1 LFSGMDA
8 FRRILGNI
16 NQNFSD
22 LTVSQRLA
30 IGMCVVV
37 IVGAFLWVVRWS
49 TVPQMVRLLEE
60 PMTTAQLAVV
70 RKALPAGSFQI
81 VGDHVLVPPAER
93 HDLFWRLQDAGALP
107 EDTSVTFAKLIEDDS
122 PFRPE
127 SENHFRRRVALQ
139 NELAKVIAS
148 SRLIRSAEVFIT
160 DTTDRRISSPSTV
173 PTASI
178 QVTLANGHSLDQE
191 IVNACAAIVAGAVPG
206 LVAHRVSVVDGT
218 TLRTYSPPD
227 PENSFGQGLLQEAQK
242 NEKHLRTKILEQLSY
257 IPGVRVAV
265 TVSLDSAR
273 KQIREY
279 TYAQP
284 AVSEEQSNTSETQSG
299 APSGE
304 TGVGPNVGQSLASVG
319 GGDTSSTDDSRT
331 KFQDQRIKTETTTE
345 RIPLTRER
353 ATASIGIPWSFV
365 TGVLKKMKGNDEEPS
380 APDVDA
386 QFKIESARVSL
397 VVRNI
402 IMAARDEDVTVGLFP
417 DLKPAVTVMPDGS
430 LMAASGVAEGSDAM
444 QMLRDY
450 GPQGGLAVLA
460 VFGLLMMSR
469 LAKRSVGDAA
479 RTLDRSQAAR
489 AATGREGGETY
500 VGSDAPVGLAEPG
513 EGAPLV
519 GREVNEEALRGS
531 EMTRQVSQFVSDN
544 PKGAAR
550 LIRQW
555 ADGDK

>member
-1 LFSGMDA
+1 MDA
-8 FRRILGNI
+8 FRRIFGRI

-22 LTVSQRLA
+22 LTASQRLA

-37 IVGAFLWVVRWS
+37 IVGAFLWLVRWS
-49 TVPQMVRLLEE
+49 AVPQMVRLLEE
-60 PMTTAQLAVV
+60 PMTTTQLAEV
-70 RKALPAGSFQI
+70 RKALPAGSYQI
-81 VGDHVLVPPAER
+81 IGDHVLVPPSKR

-127 SENHFRRRVALQ
+127 SENQFRRRVALQ

-148 SRLIRSAEVFIT
+148 SRVIRSAEVFIT
-160 DTTDRRISSPSTV
+160 DTSDRRISSPNTV

-191 IVNACAAIVAGAVPG
+191 MVNACAAIVAGAVPG
-206 LVAHRVSVVDGT
+206 LVAYRVSVVDGT
-218 TLRTYSPPD
+218 TLRTYAPPN

-242 NEKHLRTKILEQLSY
+242 NEEHLRAKILEQLSY

-273 KQIREY
+273 KQIREF
-279 TYAQP
+279 TYADP
-284 AVSEEQSNTSETQSG
+284 AVAEEQSNTTETQSG
-299 APSGE
+299 SPSGE
-304 TGVGPNVGQSLASVG
+304 TGVGPNVGQSLAARG
-319 GGDTSSTDDSRT
+319 GGDTSTTDDTRT
-331 KFQDQRIKTETTTE
+331 KFQDQRIRTETTTV

-353 ATASIGIPWSFV
+353 ATASIGIPWSYV
-365 TGVLKKMKGNDEEPS
+365 TGVLKKMNGNDEEPATS
-380 APDVDA
+380 DVDA
-386 QFKIESARVSL
+386 RFEIESARVSS
-397 VVRNI
+397 VVKNI
-402 IMAARDEDVTVGLFP
+402 IMAEQDGDVTVGLFP
-417 DLKPAVTVMPDGS
+417 DLQPVVTVMPDGS
-430 LMAASGVAEGSDAM
+430 FVAASGAADGPDTL

-450 GPQGGLAVLA
+450 GPQGGLAMLA

-469 LAKRSVGDAA
+469 LAKRSAREAA
-479 RTLDRSQAAR
+479 RTFATSQASR
-489 AATGREGGETY
+489 SAAAMDSGETFA
-500 VGSDAPVGLAEPG
+500 GSDAPVGLAEPG

-531 EMTRQVSQFVSDN
+531 EMTRQVSEFVSEN